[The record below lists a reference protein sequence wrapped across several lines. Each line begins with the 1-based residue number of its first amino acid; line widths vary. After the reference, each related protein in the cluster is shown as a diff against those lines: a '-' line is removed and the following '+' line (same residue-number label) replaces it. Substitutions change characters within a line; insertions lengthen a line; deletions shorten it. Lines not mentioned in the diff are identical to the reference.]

1 MEYLRPSMRTFGLN
15 ICIGIFYSISCMMI
29 PWLAAW
35 VGHWRI
41 FLIIV
46 SLSNLPVL
54 LFYLI
59 VPESAQWLMSKGR
72 IEEAIKCF
80 KKIAKI
86 NKKVLHPKTIES
98 LQDYSQEHINNT
110 EHRSENFLGLLKTPN
125 LRRKTLILMYKS

>member
-1 MEYLRPSMRTFGLN
+1 
-15 ICIGIFYSISCMMI
+15 MI
-29 PWLAAW
+29 PWLATW

-41 FLIIV
+41 FLTIV
-46 SLSNLPVL
+46 SLSNLLVL

-72 IEEAIKCF
+72 IEEAIECF

-86 NKKVLHPKTIES
+86 NKKVLHGKAIES
-98 LQDYSQEHINNT
+98 IQDYSQQHINNT
-110 EHRSENFLGLLKTPN
+110 EHKSENFLGLLKTPN